1 MLPAANTPIPFQKP
15 PPQKPGFSNYSSY
28 CCITQNGSVPVN
40 SWESASFLSLLQFSL
55 FSFSFFKP
63 LHTYIWLMLLFSTF
77 LRFIA
82 WWTQNLPL
90 ICWQHVISSTQGWQA
105 IFYLNYCKPVCRSR
119 GRWMCLTLNFPLN
132 GELYVPLRKAFQE
145 NACWKMPS
153 SLTVNGCKSISG

>member
-15 PPQKPGFSNYSSY
+15 PLKSPASATTHPTVASLKMEVCQLTLGSLPAFFLCFSFP
-28 CCITQNGSVPVN
+28 C
-40 SWESASFLSLLQFSL
+40 FF
-55 FSFSFFKP
+55 FSFFKP

-77 LRFIA
+77 LCFIA

-105 IFYLNYCKPVCRSR
+105 IFYLNYCKPVCCSR
-119 GRWMCLTLNFPLN
+119 GRWMCLTPNFPLN

-145 NACWKMPS
+145 NTCWKMPS